1 MSTEV
6 RRCGLG
12 CIFEEFTEVT
22 GLPEPKTTGDVF
34 NRPVG
39 FKQEDFG
46 FFDFFIVDV
55 GYKIHIHL
63 FFEKFT
69 EVVVAQVDMIG
80 SLF

>member
-1 MSTEV
+1 MATEV

-55 GYKIHIHL
+55 GHEIHVHF

-69 EVVVAQVDMIG
+69 EVVVAEVDMVG